1 MAQNHP
7 SDNIYN
13 ILNKL
18 ESLKPTLQEK
28 HDATVQQIRESVE
41 ARGSIT
47 SGVSSV
53 EKRLMERFA
62 AESDFSKM
70 SNAIQKTGKS
80 KASAD
85 AITAAA
91 GREKLGQK
99 EMTRRAVA
107 GKKKATH
114 EGNVVSGAPA
124 NKSIPV
130 GATIPGTNLKKNK
143 QIEVEEAFNPN
154 SVDAQQ
160 ARDSKAH
167 HHAELKKKADA
178 GDADAQKRLGM
189 IKKRRDADVKNFNDK
204 MDYMEE
210 CAMCAEGTC
219 TEHGLAEGDGDE
231 AYVACIVQFNR
242 SGRAMVQRT
251 KPISHERAEEVIRNA
266 LAKNTFV
273 HPPFMTIYPAS
284 AGKLDGSTIMAQFPD
299 MSQKGLAEGSEQAA
313 QDYSNWLVIARKEK
327 MRFTGKTNGANALE
341 IMAKYNGYDI
351 TDVIRNILAYVK
363 QNRQELGREVSEET
377 GQTVKDAIIDI
388 RNKFPQ
394 EYQAAQQ
401 PQGVAEGDEAQ
412 SSQPVIPQDQIAK
425 AWTQNKSKAQ
435 MFIKNVPVAIMP
447 TSKLPPNSVDI
458 VKQEAGKRDQTSYS
472 PEKFAKGLAA
482 MQAPKQGKGEV
493 YIFDQ
498 SSMANYGP
506 YSSQITPALS
516 EYLQQLG
523 IDSAIA
529 KLYIKKVPTPFIP
542 ASVFG
547 IEGKRIQTSWGDQA
561 VDSGAFIT
569 QEANGHT
576 YCCNPDSEGL
586 PIGYIPAQQG
596 VAEGFP
602 TVADAKAD
610 HEKKEKEKG
619 TGKFEKKTNPKSGG
633 IEYTRK
639 SSTYDNGDKKSVKE
653 SMDQIQTRFL
663 MEASFKRIAEEHG
676 ETLEEMMAQ
685 MAKDMEHYHNTG
697 HASHLLRDCM
707 EIHWHNKQDVEET
720 ANRPELSDPWMGVKD
735 APPPAST
742 APTPPASTASFAH
755 KVAGAAKNFGKK
767 ALNTLGGPDY
777 EGSKDMLQKSMY
789 DEELDELAEL
799 AGLTIGKR
807 LPEASV
813 KVDTPEVEPVNGPKE
828 EYATMNQAPNVFGP
842 GDPATIAG
850 GSNGNYG
857 GRGDN
862 KMATRVNRPA
872 PVVSTPSVK
881 PVKTLESYIEAEYN
895 SIKKQK

>member
-53 EKRLMERFA
+53 EKRLTERFA

-219 TEHGLAEGDGDE
+219 TEHVVAEGNGDE

-251 KPISHERAEEVIRNA
+251 KPINHERAEEVIRNA

-299 MSQKGLAEGSEQAA
+299 MSQKGLAEAA
-313 QDYSNWLVIARKEK
+313 KWRDPKHKDKLYTQEPDDGEGYSDYYHDSRPEN
-327 MRFTGKTNGANALE
+327 
-341 IMAKYNGYDI
+341 DP
-351 TDVIRNILAYVK
+351 
-363 QNRQELGREVSEET
+363 
-377 GQTVKDAIIDI
+377 GQKHSTFD
-388 RNKFPQ
+388 RNKDTDKLHYPYGD
-394 EYQAAQQ
+394 YQVGQ
-401 PQGVAEGDEAQ
+401 
-412 SSQPVIPQDQIAK
+412 
-425 AWTQNKSKAQ
+425 KAQ
-435 MFIKNVPVAIMP
+435 VGDRAK
-447 TSKLPPNSVDI
+447 
-458 VKQEAGKRDQTSYS
+458 
-472 PEKFAKGLAA
+472 KGLLTKNAIRVVKNRINAA
-482 MQAPKQGKGEV
+482 H
-493 YIFDQ
+493 
-498 SSMANYGP
+498 
-506 YSSQITPALS
+506 
-516 EYLQQLG
+516 
-523 IDSAIA
+523 
-529 KLYIKKVPTPFIP
+529 
-542 ASVFG
+542 
-547 IEGKRIQTSWGDQA
+547 GDHPRP
-561 VDSGAFIT
+561 
-569 QEANGHT
+569 N
-576 YCCNPDSEGL
+576 L
-586 PIGYIPAQQG
+586 PEQG

-610 HEKKEKEKG
+610 HEKNKT
-619 TGKFEKKTNPKSGG
+619 TGKFDSKKNRDTGG
-633 IEYTRK
+633 TIYTRK
-639 SSTYDNGDKKSVKE
+639 SSTYDNGGKDKDMKKAEKKSVKE
-653 SMDQIQTRFL
+653 SMSAVQSRFL

-842 GDPATIAG
+842 GDSATIAG